1 MLVRN
6 TLTEALPL
14 RARLGTVGL
23 VLSLEGA
30 RYYVFHSHQSRD
42 QIAGVNLQQKIA
54 LHHELLRG
62 NQPYN
67 HAQDQQKFMALLPF
81 ARAMVAQTHM
91 EPEGR
96 HAEESMIENW
106 NNILHDFKTV
116 RGHPP
121 RWADVFLN
129 FCPCQV
135 INNNPSPTRVLDHT
149 HYPIS
154 CHRKLQQFCSTGN
167 RLQMKWTIYYEQQFQ
182 NAMGLNIHVGN
193 LRIMKL
199 PPYIAM
205 PV

>member
-30 RYYVFHSHQSRD
+30 RYYVFHSRQSRD
-42 QIAGVNLQQKIA
+42 QIASGNLQQKIA
-54 LHHELLRG
+54 LHHELLHG

-67 HAQDQQKFMALLPF
+67 HAQGQQQYMTLLPF
-81 ARAMVAQTHM
+81 ARAMAAQTYM

-106 NNILHDFKTV
+106 NNISHDFNTV
-116 RGHPP
+116 RGRPP
-121 RWADVFLN
+121 RRADVFLN

-135 INNNPSPTRVLDHT
+135 INNNPSPARVLDHT

-182 NAMGLNIHVGN
+182 NAIGLNTHVGN
-193 LRIMKL
+193 LRIMRL
-199 PPYIAM
+199 PPYIVM
-205 PV
+205 PI